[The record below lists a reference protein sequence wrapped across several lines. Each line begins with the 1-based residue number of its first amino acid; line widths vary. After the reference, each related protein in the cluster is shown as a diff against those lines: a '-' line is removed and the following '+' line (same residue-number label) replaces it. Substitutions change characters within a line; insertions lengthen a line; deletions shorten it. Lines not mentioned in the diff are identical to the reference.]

1 MPLLEETADL
11 SNLSTGGLRNMQN
24 PAGSVTTTNNAP
36 PTSTNPQNQAGSV
49 TTPTSVPG
57 TTTTPPS
64 TVDAITEAQNAGII
78 GTPQRRG
85 TPGEKEIPD
94 GAGRNRLPRTPIKPT
109 PEVGQGVDFFSNENA
124 KGFVTNTFFQ
134 RTDHVDPL
142 RENTISRDSK
152 GDPTRF
158 QNNANRKF
166 TGQSSRLIDFNTP
179 PFDFQGI
186 ERSGFVSL
194 FDQNN
199 LFTAK
204 FPQSRLEEIG
214 EADFFDAYYGQL
226 FQNDG
231 LGIRNDNQDQSRNLG
246 FSGYLNPILRR
257 SNAGANIFISAISGK
272 NRTANALPSF
282 ETPPD
287 REEPFIIRGIGERWG
302 IDRVEK
308 PNLSGQIGG
317 LVQIDKPAFKGK
329 DVVDSFFNVIDEVGS
344 RLIGRQPSVF
354 LDRYFADVQRI
365 NGATNALD
373 FFARGSRFI
382 QAQSDLQRRNAFD
395 TVSTL
400 KYAISEE
407 GRAKIVYDDLISDK
421 YSQYIKSGLDTVAF
435 STDLNPRAYNPLS
448 LFSVPG
454 VMNINRNSFLDLS
467 SIVASG
473 TIFDFISK
481 KVWEGVKDKAIN
493 FINDAGQKLA
503 NRFAKQKAKDLI
515 DNSSWDSGE
524 KVKKAEEL
532 LTKAREKGEKLR
544 KAAAAFDLIPA
555 NPTSTPSKGTLSQVS
570 NNAFDD
576 KGVDR
581 VNLIPYGKDS
591 YEIGGQEVPLDE
603 LDWIPFKFK
612 DVRENKS
619 IVFRAILSGITDTF
633 SPEYASERYIGRPDP
648 VYVYQGT
655 TREIAFTFDVY
666 PKSDQELIFLWEKL
680 NYLAGLTYP
689 HFTAPD
695 SSGGRAMLAPF
706 TELTIGQMYTDAP
719 GYINSLTYNVM
730 DNGTYETVFAKL
742 PKYIQVNCG
751 YTYIGKRLPSATQKH
766 FDIPWVAENQ
776 FVKGATGEFLDALT
790 NPELFGGVADLLKL
804 NPADRKQARLDFAS
818 LETKRVVDENEKYFD
833 NLLAESDPGEVATFD
848 EEGNL

>member
-11 SNLSTGGLRNMQN
+11 SNLSTGGRRDMS
-24 PAGSVTTTNNAP
+24 GNNA
-36 PTSTNPQNQAGSV
+36 
-49 TTPTSVPG
+49 G
-57 TTTTPPS
+57 TTTTSTSVPASVTVVSPS
-64 TVDAITEAQNAGII
+64 TAAAIEAAQNAGIL
-78 GTPQRRG
+78 GTPQRES
-85 TPGEKEIPD
+85 TPGEKEIPVNI
-94 GAGRNRLPRTPIKPT
+94 AQTRFSRTLFKPT
-109 PEVGQGVDFFSNENA
+109 PEIGQGVDFLSNDNV

-142 RENTISRDSK
+142 RENTISKDSK

-158 QNNANRKF
+158 QNNSNRRF
-166 TGQSSRLIDFNTP
+166 TGQSSRIINFNIP

-214 EADFFDAYYGQL
+214 NTDFFDAYYGQL

-373 FFARGSRFI
+373 FFARGSRFV

-407 GRAKIVYDDLISDK
+407 GRAKIIYDDLISDK

-515 DNSSWDSGE
+515 DNSSWDAGE

-532 LTKAREKGEKLR
+532 VTKAREKGEKLR

-555 NPTSTPSKGTLSQVS
+555 NPSSTPSKGTLSQVS

-581 VNLIPYGKDS
+581 VNLIPYGEDS
-591 YEIGGQEVPLDE
+591 YKIGGQEVPLDE

-648 VYVYQGT
+648 VYVYQGN
-655 TREIAFTFDVY
+655 TREIGFTFDVY

-689 HFTAPD
+689 HYTSPD
-695 SSGGRAMLAPF
+695 TRGGRSMIAPF

-719 GYINSLTYNVM
+719 GYISSLTYNVM

-742 PKYIQVNCG
+742 PKYIQVNCS
-751 YTYIGKRLPSATQKH
+751 YTYIGKRLPSAKQKH
-766 FDIPWVAENQ
+766 FDVPWVAENQ
-776 FVKGATGEFLDALT
+776 FVKGASDEFITAIS
-790 NPELFGGVADLLKL
+790 NPELFGGIADLLTTSVENRRKGKL
-804 NPADRKQARLDFAS
+804 KVLNAAS
-818 LETKRVVDENEKYFD
+818 NETQLVVNENEKFFD
-833 NLLAESDPGEVATFD
+833 DILAETDPGEVATFD

>member
-11 SNLSTGGLRNMQN
+11 SSLSTGGRTNMQN

-36 PTSTNPQNQAGSV
+36 PTSTNPQNQAGNV

-57 TTTTPPS
+57 TGVIPPS
-64 TVDAITEAQNAGII
+64 TVDAITEAQNSGVQ

-85 TPGEKEIPD
+85 TPGEKEIPI

-109 PEVGQGVDFFSNENA
+109 PEIGQGVDFFSNENA

-142 RENTISRDSK
+142 RENTISKDSK

-158 QNNANRKF
+158 QNNSNRKF

-257 SNAGANIFISAISGK
+257 SNAGVNIFVSAISGK

-282 ETPPD
+282 ESPAD

-308 PNLSGQIGG
+308 PNLNGQIGG

-382 QAQSDLQRRNAFD
+382 QAQSDLQRRNSFD

-421 YSQYIKSGLDTVAF
+421 YSPYIKSGLDTVAF

-481 KVWEGVKDKAIN
+481 KVWNNISEKAIN

-515 DNSSWDSGE
+515 DNSPAFNE
-524 KVKKAEEL
+524 KVKSAQEL
-532 LTKAREKGEKLR
+532 VTKAREKGEKLR

-555 NPTSTPSKGTLSQVS
+555 NPNSTPSKGTLSQVA

-591 YEIGGQEVPLDE
+591 YDIGGQETPLEE

-633 SPEYASERYIGRPDP
+633 SPEYSSERYVGRPDS

-655 TREIAFTFDVY
+655 NREIGFTFDVY
-666 PKSDQELIFLWEKL
+666 PKSDQELVTLWEKL

-689 HFTAPD
+689 HYTSPD
-695 SSGGRAMLAPF
+695 ITGGRSMIAPF

-766 FDIPWVAENQ
+766 FDVPWVAPEAFQ
-776 FVKGATGEFLDALT
+776 PGVLDKFLDVLNTTSGGSRLYAAGLTTEALGRDT
-790 NPELFGGVADLLKL
+790 TAIAEQAYKDNPW
-804 NPADRKQARLDFAS
+804 
-818 LETKRVVDENEKYFD
+818 
-833 NLLAESDPGEVATFD
+833 LATESEDDDAWAAGED
-848 EEGNL
+848 